1 MIKDAVVKDGKIN
14 SELLDE
20 LYKEALDLSKLVV
33 KYLQNDKNRDLS
45 HLTAE
50 NMGYYTL
57 ESNRMTAG
65 IMQSMSWCLMQKG
78 VHSGEIS
85 KKQAGEQKSRISDH
99 QLFDDPIGC
108 DTRDF
113 PRDFLNYSSRAR
125 ALFTRILRLDRIIY
139 DIPAA
144 EDNPVHNLM
153 GKIDG
158 I

>member
-65 IMQSMSWCLMQKG
+65 IMQSMSW
-78 VHSGEIS
+78 
-85 KKQAGEQKSRISDH
+85 
-99 QLFDDPIGC
+99 
-108 DTRDF
+108 
-113 PRDFLNYSSRAR
+113 
-125 ALFTRILRLDRIIY
+125 
-139 DIPAA
+139 
-144 EDNPVHNLM
+144 
-153 GKIDG
+153 
-158 I
+158 